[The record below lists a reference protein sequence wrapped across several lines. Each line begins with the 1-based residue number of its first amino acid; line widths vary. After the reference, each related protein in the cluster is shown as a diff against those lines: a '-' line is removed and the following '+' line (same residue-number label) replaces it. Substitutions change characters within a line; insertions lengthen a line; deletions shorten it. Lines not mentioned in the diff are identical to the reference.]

1 MTATNVELETWVR
14 DAVAALQAGR
24 PHDARALL
32 ERVTATGRGN
42 VQIWMLVAHVCGEAG
57 DVAARDRAIDEV
69 LQRDANNIRAL
80 IWKGDARVAARDEQG
95 AMSFYERAMRLA
107 DGQSIPPDLAAE
119 LERAGV
125 AAQAASLRYRTHL
138 EGFLT
143 AQGFAPDA
151 RSPRFQESLDVLFG
165 EKRIFYQQP
174 SAYYFPQLPQRQF
187 YEREEF
193 DWVASLEAQVD
204 AIRGELAGLL
214 ESREGFRPYLV
225 NTRDRP
231 RTEFH
236 GLTDNPDW
244 STLYLWENGQPVA
257 DHIARCPRTFEAIRH
272 LPLCDIA
279 PRAPTIMFSLLRAG
293 ARIPAHTGI
302 INARLICHLP
312 LVVPPGCGFR
322 VGNEV
327 REWEVGKLLIFD
339 DTIEHEAWNDSDEDR
354 VVLIFD
360 VWRPEVSDVDR
371 AAVQTVFAGIDA
383 YAATG
388 AS

>member
-1 MTATNVELETWVR
+1 MTATNAELEAWVR
-14 DAVAALQAGR
+14 DAAAALQAGKPR
-24 PHDARALL
+24 EARALL
-32 ERVTATGRGN
+32 ERVTATGRSN
-42 VQIWMLVAHVCGEAG
+42 VQIWMLLAYACRETG
-57 DVAARDRAIDEV
+57 DDAAQDRAIEEV
-69 LQRDANNIRAL
+69 LRRDAGNIRAL
-80 IWKGDARVAARDEQG
+80 IWKGDMRVAARDEQG
-95 AMSFYERAMRLA
+95 AMSFYERAMKFA
-107 DGQSIPPDLAAE
+107 DGQSIPPDLASE
-119 LERAGV
+119 LERAAT

-138 EGFLT
+138 EDFLT
-143 AQGFAPDA
+143 SQGLSFDE
-151 RSPRFQESLDVLFG
+151 RSSRFQESLDILFG

-174 SAYYFPQLPQRQF
+174 SAYYYPQLPQRQY

-193 DWVASLEAQVD
+193 DWVASLEMQVD
-204 AIRGELAGLL
+204 AIRTELAGLL
-214 ESREGFRPYLV
+214 ETREGFRPYLV
-225 NTRDRP
+225 NAPDRP

-244 STLYLWENGQPVA
+244 STLYLWENGEPVT
-257 DHIARCPRTFEAIRH
+257 DHVERCPRTFAAIRQ
-272 LPLCDIA
+272 LPLCEIA

-312 LVVPPGCGFR
+312 LIVPPGCGFR

-360 VWRPEVSDVDR
+360 IWRPEIDAADR
-371 AAVQTVFAGIDA
+371 AALKAVFAGIDA
-383 YAATG
+383 YAA
-388 AS
+388 AR

>member
-1 MTATNVELETWVR
+1 MTATNAELEAWVR
-14 DAVAALQAGR
+14 DAVTALQAGK

-32 ERVTATGRGN
+32 ERVTATGRTN
-42 VQIWMLVAHVCGEAG
+42 VQIWMLLAHVCRATG
-57 DVAARDRAIDEV
+57 DGAAQDRAIDEV
-69 LQRDANNIRAL
+69 LRRDADNIRAL
-80 IWKGDARVAARDEQG
+80 IWKGDTRVAARDEQG

-107 DGQSIPPDLAAE
+107 DGQSIPPDLATE
-119 LERAGV
+119 LERAGA

-138 EGFLT
+138 EDFLT
-143 AQGFAPDA
+143 SQGLSSGA
-151 RSPRFQESLDVLFG
+151 RSPRFQESLDILFG

-174 SAYYFPQLPQRQF
+174 SAYYYPQLPQRQY

-193 DWVASLEAQVD
+193 DWVAPLEAQVD
-204 AIRGELAGLL
+204 AIRAELAGLL
-214 ESREGFRPYLV
+214 ETREGFRPYLV
-225 NTRDRP
+225 NAPDRP

-244 STLYLWENGQPVA
+244 STLYLWENGEPVT
-257 DHIARCPRTFEAIRH
+257 DHIARCPRTFDAIRQ

-339 DTIEHEAWNDSDEDR
+339 DTIEHEAWNESDEDR

-360 VWRPEVSDVDR
+360 IWRPEVGEADR
-371 AAVQTVFAGIDA
+371 AALQAVFAGIDA
-383 YAATG
+383 YAA
-388 AS
+388 AAR